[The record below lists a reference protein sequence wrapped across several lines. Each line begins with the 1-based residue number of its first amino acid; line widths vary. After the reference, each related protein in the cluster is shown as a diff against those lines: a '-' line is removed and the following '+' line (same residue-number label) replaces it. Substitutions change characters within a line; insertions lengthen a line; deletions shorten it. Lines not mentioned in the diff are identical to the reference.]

1 MPNQVDMSAALESF
15 QAAFSKRYI
24 MPTRCQL
31 HDDLW
36 VLKDDANGDTRWTFA
51 RIDAAGTV
59 HAIVSVLPA
68 EPYEGKPCFA
78 LAYAV
83 AKPLRGH
90 GVAKEVV
97 TSSINE
103 LHSGFKRR
111 FPEFYV
117 EVVVDKN
124 NLASNR
130 VASQVIASTPIEI
143 TDQFSGD
150 PALQYFRLVC

>member
-1 MPNQVDMSAALESF
+1 MNAALESF
-15 QAAFSKRYI
+15 QAAYKGRFIR
-24 MPTRCQL
+24 PLRCHL
-31 HDDLW
+31 HNDLW

-51 RIDAAGTV
+51 RIDATGTV

-83 AKPLRGH
+83 ANAYRGQ
-90 GVAKEVV
+90 GLAKGVV
-97 TSSINE
+97 TRSIEEFHN
-103 LHSGFKRR
+103 GFKRQI
-111 FPEFYV
+111 PQFYV
-117 EVVVDKN
+117 EVVVDKL

-130 VASQVIASTPIEI
+130 VALQAISRSPIEI

-150 PALQYFRLVC
+150 PALQYFRLVG